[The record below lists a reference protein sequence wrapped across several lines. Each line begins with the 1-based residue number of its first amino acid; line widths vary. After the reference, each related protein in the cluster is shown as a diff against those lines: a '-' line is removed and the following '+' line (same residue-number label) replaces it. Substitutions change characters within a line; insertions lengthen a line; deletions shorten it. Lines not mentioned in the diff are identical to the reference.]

1 MEIDTLVLK
10 WQNFEN
16 FKLNKGYKALRISNE
31 CIPDFYIAT
40 DSDGFRCLILY
51 LPHNIDIKLKNN
63 DKEKLK
69 LSYLPVEKIILIT
82 LNDPDFIDLF
92 NDLILSLYFKI
103 KDLTDPD
110 YYAKELI
117 YSFYKWADFFDD
129 KFKSRLSNEEIKG
142 LFGELFVLNEFLR
155 QTDSKTVDTIL
166 ESWKGPYNT
175 TNDFIFDD
183 KNIEVKTKDESKHFI
198 KISSEYQLEKEFDKG
213 LQLLVVSL
221 NIDMIKG
228 VYIYDLIK
236 QATIYIRKNLGDLTI
251 LYHTLAQI
259 GLTIESVSEYNNYRF
274 VVSKTILYDCGRANF
289 PKLSVSNIPE
299 EITKLSYNLRVTTL
313 NNFIL
318 EEKIY

>member
-1 MEIDTLVLK
+1 MEIETLVLK

-16 FKLNKGYKALRISNE
+16 FELNKGYKALRISSE
-31 CIPDFYIAT
+31 CVPELYIAI
-40 DSDGFRCLILY
+40 DNDGFRCLILY
-51 LPHNIDIKLKNN
+51 LPHAIEIKLKNN

-69 LSYLPVEKIILIT
+69 LSFLPVEKIILVK

-117 YSFYKWADFFDD
+117 YSFYKWADFFGD

-142 LFGELFVLNEFLR
+142 VFGELFVLNEFLK
-155 QTDSKTVDTIL
+155 QTDSITVDAIIK
-166 ESWKGPYNT
+166 SWKGPYNT

-198 KISSEYQLEKEFDKG
+198 KISSEYQLEKEYDKE
-213 LQLLVVSL
+213 LELMVVSL
-221 NIDMIKG
+221 KMDMIKG
-228 VYIYDLIK
+228 VSIYDLIK
-236 QATIYIRKNLGDLTI
+236 QAAIYIRKNLGDLSI

-259 GLTIESVSEYNNYRF
+259 GLTMECASEYNNYRF
-274 VVSKTILYDCGRANF
+274 VVTKTNLYNCGHENF
-289 PKLSVSNIPE
+289 PKLAVSNIPE
-299 EITKLSYNLRVTTL
+299 EITKLNYNLRIATL
-313 NNFIL
+313 NNFML
-318 EEKIY
+318 EEKTY

>member
-1 MEIDTLVLK
+1 MEIGALVLK

-16 FKLNKGYKALRISNE
+16 FELNKGYKALRISSK
-31 CIPDFYIAT
+31 CIPELYIAI
-40 DSDGFRCLILY
+40 DNDGFRCLILY
-51 LPHNIDIKLKNN
+51 LPHSIDIKLKNN

-69 LSYLPVEKIILIT
+69 LSYLPLEKIILIK

-92 NDLILSLYFKI
+92 NDLIVSLYLKI

-110 YYAKELI
+110 YYSKELI

-142 LFGELFVLNEFLR
+142 VFGELFVLNEFLK
-155 QTDSKTVDTIL
+155 QSDSKTVDTIL

-175 TNDFIFDD
+175 TNDFILDD

-198 KISSEYQLEKEFDKG
+198 KISSEYQLEKEFDKT
-213 LQLLVVSL
+213 LELLVVSVK
-221 NIDMIKG
+221 IDMIKG
-228 VYIYDLIK
+228 VSIHDLIK

-259 GLTIESVSEYNNYRF
+259 GLTLESVTEYNNYRF
-274 VVSKTILYDCGRANF
+274 VVTKTNLYDCGQENF
-289 PKLSVSNIPE
+289 PKLSVSNIPDE
-299 EITKLSYNLRVTTL
+299 VTKLNYNLRITAL
-313 NNFIL
+313 NNFML
-318 EEKIY
+318 EEKTY

>member
-1 MEIDTLVLK
+1 MEIDTLGLK

-16 FKLNKGYKALRISNE
+16 FELNKGYKALRISSE
-31 CIPDFYIAT
+31 CVPELYIAI

-51 LPHNIDIKLKNN
+51 LPHSIEIKLKNN

-69 LSYLPVEKIILIT
+69 LSFLPVEKIILIK

-110 YYAKELI
+110 YYAQELI

-142 LFGELFVLNEFLR
+142 VFGELFVLNEFLK
-155 QTDSKTVDTIL
+155 QTDSMTVDPIL
-166 ESWKGPYNT
+166 ESWKGPYDT

-183 KNIEVKTKDESKHFI
+183 KNIEVKTKDESKHII
-198 KISSEYQLEKEFDKG
+198 KISSEYQLEKEFDKE
-213 LQLLVVSL
+213 LELLVVSL
-221 NIDMIKG
+221 KMDMIKG
-228 VYIYDLIK
+228 VSIYDLIK
-236 QATIYIRKNLGDLTI
+236 QATIYIRKNLGDLSI

-259 GLTIESVSEYNNYRF
+259 GLTIEAASEYNNYRF
-274 VVSKTILYDCGRANF
+274 VVTKTNLYDCGQENF
-289 PKLSVSNIPE
+289 PKLSISNIPE
-299 EITKLSYNLRVTTL
+299 EITKLNYNLRIAAL
-313 NNFIL
+313 NNFML